1 MDTYVIERFLT
12 AQDNPPE
19 GCCSYEQALS
29 EIKSGRK
36 TGHWMWYVFPQ
47 IQGLG
52 HSGLSK
58 KFGIDSVNEAKAYYN
73 HPVLRARMN
82 EILTVIL
89 NLPMIKHLQQK
100 LISMRYFKGATQS
113 IVADKLGISQVQ
125 VSRMEK
131 KILENMR
138 NNMQI

>member
-1 MDTYVIERFLT
+1 MNTYVIERFLT
-12 AQDNPPE
+12 AQDNPPA
-19 GCCSYEQALS
+19 GCGSYEQALS

-58 KFGIDSVNEAKAYYN
+58 KFGIDSVDEVKAYYN

-89 NLPMIKHLQQK
+89 ESREGYTIRMENMNI
-100 LISMRYFKGATQS
+100 M
-113 IVADKLGISQVQ
+113 VADILDKQIKELEKERGI
-125 VSRMEK
+125 
-131 KILENMR
+131 
-138 NNMQI
+138 